1 MLKRNRAFVAK
12 IIFFIFVYYS
22 VTYLIGQNAHYED
35 VVKQESQV
43 GDDVDVNVEES
54 EPRHPK
60 INEEPLQPA
69 PELKKEFFD
78 KIDHLYDSEEAIKKD
93 DEHVAEIPPKIDFE
107 ENEKVEKRDEGDD
120 KSTENLDDQVN
131 DVNEISQ

>member
-1 MLKRNRAFVAK
+1 MNSNLGYCLENVRVFQNLLSNDQVTQSTASAFAAA
-12 IIFFIFVYYS
+12 
-22 VTYLIGQNAHYED
+22 L
-35 VVKQESQV
+35 
-43 GDDVDVNVEES
+43 
-54 EPRHPK
+54 
-60 INEEPLQPA
+60 LQPA

-120 KSTENLDDQVN
+120 KSTENLDDQV
-131 DVNEISQ
+131 